1 MPNLSPPRR
10 QASDTSLTTSPVPL
24 RHGLFFTHCS
34 VYLLGQRQKPSWCLQ
49 VRIRSLHPRGFAGG
63 DPLVGVERRGIE
75 QLGSSLPSPHSRSV
89 KVLMPKWVN
98 SGELNLLPGD
108 LLRSGRDVGRLAQD
122 LCRNFPGRR
131 NGKAETDQNVC
142 DAGGTLRHGDASRRA
157 IGGWV
162 GFGRN
167 NRYNT
172 SIRVEFQP
180 PRACCGAGVP
190 PAPQLFWQALMD
202 AEPVTKDRAAARR
215 LPRNVKVLGWASLLN
230 DVAGEMVYP
239 LLPKFLFT
247 VLGGGMTWLGTIDGT
262 AESLSSLVKLWSGN
276 RIDRGGRHKWFVVFG
291 YGLAALT
298 RPLAGVVQL
307 PWQLFGVR
315 VAERLGKGVHAAPR
329 DAMIADA
336 AAPEIRGR
344 AFGFR
349 QSMDHVGAAVGTLA
363 AAGFLWLWPGALRTL
378 FLLTLLPGVA
388 VVALLWLGLRSPS
401 AEKRGTGS
409 VCAKHPPGRSGKRCL
424 SPFFPFD
431 RKFRF
436 YLLALVVFTL
446 GNSSDLFLLRGRANW
461 AWPTGCCPFSGAPS
475 A

>member
-1 MPNLSPPRR
+1 
-10 QASDTSLTTSPVPL
+10 
-24 RHGLFFTHCS
+24 
-34 VYLLGQRQKPSWCLQ
+34 
-49 VRIRSLHPRGFAGG
+49 
-63 DPLVGVERRGIE
+63 
-75 QLGSSLPSPHSRSV
+75 
-89 KVLMPKWVN
+89 
-98 SGELNLLPGD
+98 
-108 LLRSGRDVGRLAQD
+108 
-122 LCRNFPGRR
+122 
-131 NGKAETDQNVC
+131 
-142 DAGGTLRHGDASRRA
+142 
-157 IGGWV
+157 
-162 GFGRN
+162 
-167 NRYNT
+167 
-172 SIRVEFQP
+172 
-180 PRACCGAGVP
+180 
-190 PAPQLFWQALMD
+190 MD

-401 AEKRGTGS
+401 AEKGGQAPFVRSTLRAVPANGA
-409 VCAKHPPGRSGKRCL
+409 CPPFSRS
-424 SPFFPFD
+424 
-431 RKFRF
+431 
-436 YLLALVVFTL
+436 TE
-446 GNSSDLFLLRGRANW
+446 SSASICWLWSFLRWAIPATSFSWRGRANW